1 VSFVP
6 QNFRDLV
13 PEGLLCSLGPGSPN
27 DALRPKLAA
36 LKPESLFAGQKIV
49 DESAARCCLSAL
61 WLLHDFLDESHTI
74 SQEIETPDG
83 SYWHGIL
90 HRREPDYGN
99 AKYWFRRVG
108 QHSIFEPL
116 ALAARELAEAA
127 KDNLPRNMTYLRQ
140 QTSWDPCRFIDLCE
154 VLASRRSTDEGAE
167 LLARRIARTEWDL
180 LFRHCSLQA
189 TGSHSL

>member
-1 VSFVP
+1 MP
-6 QNFRDLV
+6 QNLRDLV
-13 PEGLLCSLGPGSPN
+13 PEGLLCHLGPGSPN
-27 DALRPKLAA
+27 ESLRPRLAA
-36 LKPESLFAGQKIV
+36 LKPESLFDGQKIV

-74 SQEIETPDG
+74 SQEIETADG

-90 HRREPDYGN
+90 HRREPDFGN

-108 QHSIFEPL
+108 QHPIFEPL
-116 ALAARELAEAA
+116 AVAARELAEGA
-127 KDNLPRNMTYLRQ
+127 KDKLPQSMTYLLQ
-140 QTSWDPCRFIDLCE
+140 QTSWDPYRFIDLCE
-154 VLASRRSTDEGAE
+154 ALASRKSADESAE

-180 LFRHCSLQA
+180 LFERCALQA